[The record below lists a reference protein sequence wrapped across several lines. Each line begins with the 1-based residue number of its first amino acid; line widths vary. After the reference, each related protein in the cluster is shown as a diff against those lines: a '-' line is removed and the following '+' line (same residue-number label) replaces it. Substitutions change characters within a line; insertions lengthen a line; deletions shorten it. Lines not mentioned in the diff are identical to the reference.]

1 MAEAQIPGGPAQL
14 RLRAEACRQLAGMA
28 DDAQSKA
35 LWTERANHWDKLTA
49 KAEKR
54 RRSPRLGTP
63 NSRILR

>member
-63 NSRILR
+63 SSRILR